1 MNCSIFDSVS
11 ATVLVRT
18 STSMTFVHLY
28 LCFGWMSICEASLT
42 SFMLWPIKLL
52 LWHTFCDHLFLNWI
66 LIRHNAQLLTGAELL
81 KLQLCCGGSYLIFLT
96 FKIIFINLY
105 GIDFLKYHSLSC
117 SFKMPFSLLL
127 IISNRS

>member
-18 STSMTFVHLY
+18 STSMTFCSSVFML
-28 LCFGWMSICEASLT
+28 WMSICEASLT

-66 LIRHNAQLLTGAELL
+66 LSRHNAQLLTGAGLL
-81 KLQLCCGGSYLIFLT
+81 KLQLCYGGSYLIFLT